1 MALIWSANSPHWRHY
16 DLVGYKPYRQEIT
29 QQYRRLGALPSINYG
44 KTGGQYDAPRT
55 RRCAVAD
62 AQIDLSCVR
71 AIKISVL
78 ERARGFVAAP

>member
-1 MALIWSANSPHWRHY
+1 M
-16 DLVGYKPYRQEIT
+16 
-29 QQYRRLGALPSINYG
+29 RRELAAG
-44 KTGGQYDAPRT
+44 
-55 RRCAVAD
+55 VAD